1 MDPEWEIYLFI
12 GMFQFSFVFTIFLP
26 PALKALDFLHGMMF
40 FFPFCLFVCCFNIQA
55 PYFNFSL
62 CSYFLG
68 TIYMFFPLQTV
79 EITEEW
85 ELFLVFK

>member
-40 FFPFCLFVCCFNIQA
+40 FFSLLFVC
-55 PYFNFSL
+55 L
-62 CSYFLG
+62 
-68 TIYMFFPLQTV
+68 
-79 EITEEW
+79 
-85 ELFLVFK
+85 LF